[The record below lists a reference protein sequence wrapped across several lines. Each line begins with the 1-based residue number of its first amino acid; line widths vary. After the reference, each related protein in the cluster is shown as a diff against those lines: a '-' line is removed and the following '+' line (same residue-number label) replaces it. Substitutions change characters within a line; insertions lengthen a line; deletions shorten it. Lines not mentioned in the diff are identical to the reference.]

1 MQIMHFVVTGK
12 GPLRS
17 SFQDKLAAAPL
28 LHIQVSPLPKSAT
41 YPPGLTSQA
50 SLPLPYLLRLLSMHA
65 RVCLTEDVRAKR
77 LLSIIARVCL
87 CHLSHICLC
96 HLSDIARHMNPW
108 PSSSRRA
115 RARAHTHTHTHT
127 NAWPSSSRRHLAPP
141 PSPLHRLCIA
151 SPCLTRLVCMVCRC
165 GRCGLR
171 LRTTQPSWVVRTS
184 AFPFIPPPPA

>member
-41 YPPGLTSQA
+41 YPPALTSQA

-115 RARAHTHTHTHT
+115 RAHTHTHTHT
-127 NAWPSSSRRHLAPP
+127 HTHQRMAIIISSPSRAASFASA
-141 PSPLHRLCIA
+141 SPLHRL
-151 SPCLTRLVCMVCRC
+151 SMPNSVGVY
-165 GRCGLR
+165 G
-171 LRTTQPSWVVRTS
+171 V
-184 AFPFIPPPPA
+184 

>member
-1 MQIMHFVVTGK
+1 MVAHLQTSSNINLHDGCHQLMQIMHFVVTGK

-41 YPPGLTSQA
+41 YPPALTSQA

-108 PSSSRRA
+108 PSHLVA
-115 RARAHTHTHTHT
+115 RARAHTHTCLLYT
-127 NAWPSSSRRHLAPP
+127 S
-141 PSPLHRLCIA
+141 PSPRD
-151 SPCLTRLVCMVCRC
+151 
-165 GRCGLR
+165 
-171 LRTTQPSWVVRTS
+171 
-184 AFPFIPPPPA
+184 